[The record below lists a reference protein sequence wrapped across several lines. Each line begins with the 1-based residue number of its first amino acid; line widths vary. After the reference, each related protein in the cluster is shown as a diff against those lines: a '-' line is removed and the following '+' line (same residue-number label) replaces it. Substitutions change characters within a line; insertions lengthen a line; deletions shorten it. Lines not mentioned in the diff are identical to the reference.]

1 MMKIILLTLFLF
13 CGFGNINEIP
23 VNVFAAEEVENILE
37 VNEKEVVGKIILV
50 NSEKS
55 KIVVKYVADDKEQ
68 TTQRSVF
75 NLDEQSLIEK
85 LSKKVN
91 VSELIEGDKVSVRYK
106 IGEKRKKIITSM
118 IVEDENINREEAIT
132 SSK

>member
-91 VSELIEGDKVSVRYK
+91 VSE
-106 IGEKRKKIITSM
+106 
-118 IVEDENINREEAIT
+118 
-132 SSK
+132 

>member
-1 MMKIILLTLFLF
+1 MKIILLTLFLF